1 MRNDGLLKEA
11 ETMTEK
17 SAFDKT
23 LGELHDLI
31 EWEDAEAAIRELHA
45 RHGLGEYAQGGK
57 AAGCRPPC
65 YGFGPG
71 ADSAPDGRACGL

>member
-1 MRNDGLLKEA
+1 MHNDGLLKEA

-31 EWEDAEAAIRELHA
+31 RM
-45 RHGLGEYAQGGK
+45 GGCRSGHPRTPRP
-57 AAGCRPPC
+57 AAGN
-65 YGFGPG
+65 G
-71 ADSAPDGRACGL
+71 AVLP

>member
-1 MRNDGLLKEA
+1 MHNDGLLKEA

-31 EWEDAEAAIRELHA
+31 EWEDAEAPSENSTPGSRKWSGFTLTA
-45 RHGLGEYAQGGK
+45 RFYLVSCK
-57 AAGCRPPC
+57 P
-65 YGFGPG
+65 
-71 ADSAPDGRACGL
+71 

>member
-1 MRNDGLLKEA
+1 MHNDGLLKEA

-31 EWEDAEAAIRELHA
+31 EWE
-45 RHGLGEYAQGGK
+45 
-57 AAGCRPPC
+57 PW
-65 YGFGPG
+65 
-71 ADSAPDGRACGL
+71 SW

>member
-1 MRNDGLLKEA
+1 MHNDGLLKEA

-45 RHGLGEYAQGGK
+45 RQPEMERLYLNLAM
-57 AAGCRPPC
+57 
-65 YGFGPG
+65 
-71 ADSAPDGRACGL
+71 RASSFWMDPRLTSTA